1 MAVSAR
7 LFAKL
12 CPTVSPLSFY
22 LLIYNPMQKG
32 IIYYRVSTEDQAQN
46 GVSLEQQKKACLE
59 YALSHDI
66 EIIKMFHDDGLSAK
80 TVNRKG
86 LQDLLSY
93 CAKNHNNLD
102 SVIVYKIDRLSR
114 NVKDYA
120 TILMALEELQIKFIS
135 ATETVDKTPSGKLI
149 GTIMAL
155 FAQFDNDVR
164 SERVSSCM
172 LEKIKQG
179 IWCYKAPLGYLNSR
193 DEHNRAIITLDQP
206 RAEIIKMAFTKFATG
221 IYKME
226 DIRQMMTKA
235 GFKTWKNKELSAQ
248 TMFKILSEKFYIGV
262 MTVNG
267 QEYKGTHEVFI
278 DEHIFYQ
285 CQKLIKTGNKGDNI
299 STARVNENFP
309 LRHFVLCPSC
319 NRPLTA
325 CMSKSKS
332 GKKYPFYKCYTK
344 ECDGLRSISKDKLE
358 FAFSQYLIKIST
370 SKEWAVNY
378 CKALE
383 EVIKKTKSGSLNNFK
398 SAQEK
403 LTQLQ
408 SEKTKLIEMKKKEL
422 LDDEDFKGEM
432 DKVKNTIN
440 ELQVVTNSQPN
451 LNFNITKELEKVFK
465 VTSHLAAFYRQANYQ
480 AKLRLQSLI
489 FTEKPTFD
497 FTGNRTPKISLIL
510 QNKRELASANSPIV
524 VPRGIEPLLPE

>member
-1 MAVSAR
+1 M
-7 LFAKL
+7 
-12 CPTVSPLSFY
+12 P
-22 LLIYNPMQKG
+22 KG

-59 YALSHDI
+59 YALNHDI
-66 EIIKMFHDDGLSAK
+66 EITKLFHDDGVSAK

-93 CAKNHNNLD
+93 CAKNHKNID

-149 GTIMAL
+149 GTIMAS

-193 DEHNRAIITLDQP
+193 DEHNRAIITLDKP

-221 IYKME
+221 VYKME
-226 DIRQMMTKA
+226 DIRQLMIRA
-235 GFKTWKNKELSAQ
+235 GFKSWKNKELSAQ
-248 TMFKILSEKFYIGV
+248 TVFKILSEKFYIGI

-278 DEHIFYQ
+278 DEHVFYQ
-285 CQKLIKTGNKGDNI
+285 CQKLIKKSNKGDNI
-299 STARVNENFP
+299 SAKRVNETFP

-332 GKKYPFYKCYTK
+332 GKKYPFYKCYNK
-344 ECDGLRSISKDKLE
+344 ECHGLKSISKDKLE
-358 FAFSQYLIKIST
+358 DEFLYYLRKITPNKKYLDGFKKVLLDAF
-370 SKEWAVNY
+370 KEKMGDVN
-378 CKALE
+378 
-383 EVIKKTKSGSLNNFK
+383 SNQLNAK
-398 SAQEK
+398 ELLVKLQQEK
-403 LTQLQ
+403 D
-408 SEKTKLIEMKKKEL
+408 KLIEMKKKEL
-422 LDDEDFKGEM
+422 LDDEDFKNEM
-432 DKVKNTIN
+432 GKVKQNMADN
-440 ELQVVTNSQPN
+440 QALACESPKYD
-451 LNFNITKELEKVFK
+451 LNIFKEVDKVFK
-465 VTSHLAAFYRQANYQ
+465 VLPKLANIYKDADYQ
-480 AKLRLQSLI
+480 DKLKLQSLI

-510 QNKRELASANSPIV
+510 QNKRELASASSPIV
-524 VPRGIEPLLPE
+524 VPRGIEPLLTG

>member
-1 MAVSAR
+1 
-7 LFAKL
+7 
-12 CPTVSPLSFY
+12 
-22 LLIYNPMQKG
+22 MQKG

-93 CAKNHNNLD
+93 CAKNHKNLD

-149 GTIMAL
+149 GTIMAS

-193 DEHNRAIITLDQP
+193 DEHNRAIIILDKP

-221 IYKME
+221 VYKME

-248 TMFKILSEKFYIGV
+248 TTFKILSEKFYIGV

-285 CQKLIKTGNKGDNI
+285 CQKLIKTSNKGDNI
-299 STARVNENFP
+299 STARVNETFP

-332 GKKYPFYKCYTK
+332 GKKYPFYKCYNK
-344 ECDGLRSISKDKLE
+344 ECHGLKSISKDKLE
-358 FAFSQYLIKIST
+358 DEFLYYLRKITPNKKYLDGFKKVLLDAFKEKIGDVNSNQLNA
-370 SKEWAVNY
+370 KELLV
-378 CKALE
+378 KLQ
-383 EVIKKTKSGSLNNFK
+383 
-398 SAQEK
+398 QEK
-403 LTQLQ
+403 D
-408 SEKTKLIEMKKKEL
+408 KLIEMKKKEL
-422 LDDEDFKGEM
+422 LDDEDFKNEM
-432 DKVKNTIN
+432 GKVKQNIADN
-440 ELQVVTNSQPN
+440 QALACEQPVYN
-451 LNFNITKELEKVFK
+451 LNIFKEVDKVFK
-465 VTSHLAAFYRQANYQ
+465 VLPRLSSIYKDADYQ
-480 AKLRLQSLI
+480 DKLKLQSLI

-524 VPRGIEPLLPE
+524 VLRGIEPLLPG